1 MLIIPRRVELGGDG
15 QEVEKDRI
23 QVILKDVSLAGLEW
37 DLSRDQQSS
46 GMSSDFRASWE
57 WIRTLAWPFSQN

>member
-1 MLIIPRRVELGGDG
+1 MWKRKTILLIIPRRVELGGDG

-37 DLSRDQQSS
+37 DLSRDQ
-46 GMSSDFRASWE
+46 
-57 WIRTLAWPFSQN
+57 